1 MIPSATELGAFGLL
15 YAAPSSPQVT
25 MGCDHVLIPNAL
37 SAFAN
42 GKELFLKFEIA
53 MSEMPRRLNLVPR
66 VPLRSD
72 GLELTRRCC
81 GPGPGL
87 SRHLVHRNITELLF
101 VPWSRDGRN
110 AEMAQFAARCSL

>member
-1 MIPSATELGAFGLL
+1 VPIPK
-15 YAAPSSPQVT
+15 
-25 MGCDHVLIPNAL
+25 AL

-42 GKELFLKFEIA
+42 MKELSLLIEIA

-66 VPLRSD
+66 VPLD
-72 GLELTRRCC
+72 LTVLNSPDATV

-101 VPWSRDGRN
+101 AFWSRDGRN
-110 AEMAQFAARCSL
+110 AEMAQFAARCPL